1 MKKKIK
7 LVNKINNKT
16 IEKEIN
22 IPNKLHFEIQKN
34 NRSVVFKDKTKYTR
48 KKKHK
53 KNYDEY

>member
-34 NRSVVFKDKTKYTR
+34 NRSVVF
-48 KKKHK
+48 
-53 KNYDEY
+53 

>member
-7 LVNKINNKT
+7 LINKINNKT

-34 NRSVVFKDKTKYTR
+34 NRYVVFKDKTKYTR